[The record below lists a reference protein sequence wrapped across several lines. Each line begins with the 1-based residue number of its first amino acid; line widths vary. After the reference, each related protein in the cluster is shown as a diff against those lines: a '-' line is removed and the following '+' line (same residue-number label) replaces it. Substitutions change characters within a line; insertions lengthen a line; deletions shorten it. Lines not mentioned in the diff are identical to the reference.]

1 MGQKDLSGRLARWS
15 LKLQAFDFTIEHR
28 KGALNVVPDA
38 LSRVH
43 MDELQKAKAEEQDI
57 QVNLDSTAFQS
68 PEYGKP
74 IYAMFGT
81 QMVTHGTAYPI
92 LRKLGGIQAGDPELS
107 LPDKMD
113 LIRQKVSQGLNRTH
127 ERAEKAYNTRSKPV
141 EFSVGQVVYRKNY
154 RQSNKAEGY
163 NAKLGP
169 NRIRCVVLQRKGKAL
184 YELGNAGGKS
194 VGIFHAKDLYI
205 A

>member
-1 MGQKDLSGRLARWS
+1 M
-15 LKLQAFDFTIEHR
+15 E
-28 KGALNVVPDA
+28 P
-38 LSRVH
+38 
-43 MDELQKAKAEEQDI
+43 
-57 QVNLDSTAFQS
+57 
-68 PEYGKP
+68 Y
-74 IYAMFGT
+74 YAMFGT

-92 LRKLGGIQAGDPELS
+92 LRKLGGIQTGDPEIS

-184 YELGNAGGKS
+184 YELGNVGGKS

>member
-1 MGQKDLSGRLARWS
+1 MSQKDLSGRLARWS

-28 KGALNVVPDA
+28 KGALNVIPDA
-38 LSRVH
+38 LSRVRIECTLRIGRH
-43 MDELQKAKAEEQDI
+43 ESIGIE
-57 QVNLDSTAFQS
+57 
-68 PEYGKP
+68 PY
-74 IYAMFGT
+74 YAMIGT

-92 LRKLGGIQAGDPELS
+92 LRKLGGIQTGDPEIS

-113 LIRQKVSQGLNRTH
+113 LIRQKVSQGLNRNY

-163 NAKLGP
+163 NARLGP
-169 NRIRCVVLQRKGKAL
+169 NRVRCVVLQRKGKAL
-184 YELGNAGGKS
+184 YELGNVGGKS
-194 VGIFHAKDLYI
+194 VGIFHAKDLYF